1 MKWSC
6 NNQKV
11 SVPLFVVEYSS
22 QTLFRLKMSY
32 AGWYGALRAVL
43 IEDINE

>member
-1 MKWSC
+1 ML
-6 NNQKV
+6 
-11 SVPLFVVEYSS
+11 VPLSPQLFVGEYSS

-43 IEDINE
+43 IEDFNE